1 MSVCTPGLRLRLLA
15 TALGVL
21 TVGAQIAQARP
32 AHAQEVADAPV
43 AGVRVFT
50 PEDFAWARPNTALD
64 MVTRIPGFAVDDG
77 EQLRGFSG
85 SAGNL
90 LINGRRPATKGE
102 QGSAALARI
111 PAGQVARI
119 ELIRGGA
126 PGIDM
131 QGFSAVVN
139 VVLSTESD
147 RLQQAFQY
155 SIIGFDNADTL
166 FGGRYEAE
174 LRRGDHVFSAVA
186 VDGTSLSDDQGIAV
200 VERIEPGVGGSRSR
214 EQTQFGGGSHSLQ
227 LGYGGPQLGGR
238 IESTAA
244 YGNYDFT
251 SRTDSTSTNS
261 EQSSVFARDGQDY
274 EAGLTY
280 SRPLGG
286 PWALEGR
293 LIRSGSHEDG
303 LALDEGVTGGLPDP
317 EQRFAYVRESSET
330 IARGVLRR
338 ERGEG
343 LGWEFGGEIALNALD
358 SDQSFEVGGVAVP
371 LPSASVTVEEL
382 RGEVFALA
390 NWKARPD
397 LVVEAGARVETSR
410 LTQSGDANAETRL
423 TYVKPRL
430 LATWTP
436 RAGDQ
441 FHLRLEREV
450 GQLDFNDFAASVDLA
465 NDDAFGGNV
474 DLRPETRWVA
484 EAGWERRFMGTG
496 ALNATLRHDAIS
508 DVIDIIPVG
517 SDLSGVGNI
526 GDGRSTVVE
535 ASLSLPQGFLG
546 LAGSRIR
553 IDGRRKWTS
562 VTDPTTGQSRE
573 ISYTRPWTGSVDFEQ
588 DISGW
593 NTLWGFTYNFDEAWT
608 QYDPDLTS
616 SLATDGFLVV
626 FVEYKP
632 DPTLTLRLSVS
643 SWLSIQ
649 TERTLYQDRIDRDV
663 ALIERRD
670 IDTDTVF
677 NLRLRKTL

>member
-1 MSVCTPGLRLRLLA
+1 MSFHTPGVRLRLLA
-15 TALGVL
+15 TALGVMA
-21 TVGAQIAQARP
+21 VGAQIAHTRP
-32 AHAQEVADAPV
+32 AHAQEPADA
-43 AGVRVFT
+43 AGVLVFT
-50 PEDFAWARPNTALD
+50 AEDFAWARPNTALD
-64 MVTRIPGFAVDDG
+64 MVSRLPGFEVDDG
-77 EQLRGFSG
+77 EPLRGFSG

-131 QGFSAVVN
+131 QGFAVVVN
-139 VVLSTESD
+139 VVVSNGSD
-147 RLQQAFQY
+147 RLQQTVQY
-155 SIIGFDNADTL
+155 SIVGFDNADTL

-174 LRRGDHVFSAVA
+174 LRRGDHVFSALA
-186 VDGTSLSDDQGIAV
+186 VDGTSFSDDQGLAV
-200 VERIEPGVGGSRSR
+200 VERIEPGGGASPGR
-214 EQTQFGGGSHSLQ
+214 ERTQFGGGSHSLQ

-244 YGNYDFT
+244 YGTYDFT

-261 EQSSVFARDGQDY
+261 EQRSLFARDGQDH

-293 LIRSGSHEDG
+293 LIRSGSREDG
-303 LALDEGVTGGLPDP
+303 LALDEGVSGGLPDP
-317 EQRFAYVRESSET
+317 ERRFAYVRESSET

-343 LGWEFGGEIALNALD
+343 PGWEFGGEIALNALD
-358 SDQSFEVGGVAVP
+358 SDQSFEVDGVAVP
-371 LPSASVTVEEL
+371 LPSASVTVEEI

-397 LVVEAGARVETSR
+397 LVVEAGAKVETSR
-410 LTQSGDANAETRL
+410 LTQSGDADAETRL

-436 RAGDQ
+436 RATDQ
-441 FHLRLEREV
+441 LHLRLEREV

-526 GDGRSTVVE
+526 GEGRSTVVE

-562 VTDPTTGQSRE
+562 VTDPTTGRSRE

-593 NTLWGFTYNFDEAWT
+593 NTLWGFTYNFDERWT
-608 QYDPDLTS
+608 QYDPDVTS
-616 SLATDGFLVV
+616 GLGTDGFLVV

-649 TERTLYQDRIDRDV
+649 TERTIYQDRVNRDV
-663 ALIERRD
+663 ALFERRD